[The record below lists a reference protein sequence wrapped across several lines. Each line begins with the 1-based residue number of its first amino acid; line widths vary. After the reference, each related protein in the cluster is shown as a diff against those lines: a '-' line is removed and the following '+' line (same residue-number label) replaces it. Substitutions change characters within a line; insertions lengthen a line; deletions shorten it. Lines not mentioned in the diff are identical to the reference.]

1 MKTLLTIAA
10 LTLLITSCKKKNKD
24 PEDTTPQ
31 PVTSIG
37 ASYAGGTVFY
47 LSADGQHGMV
57 VTQDL
62 GTYPWSVGPDSSL
75 TNCDDDFG
83 TGLQNTQNIVTATG
97 SGSYAAKICLDLELN
112 GYSDWYL
119 PSKDELFKVY
129 QNESTNG
136 FSGTYWTSTEV
147 VYPNDSYGW
156 FIKWG
161 PGIPFASN
169 MTGKSSQLKVR
180 AVRNF

>member
-10 LTLLITSCKKKNKD
+10 IGLLITSCKKKD
-24 PEDTTPQ
+24 VEPTTPQ
-31 PVTSIG
+31 PVTSVG

-97 SGSYAAKICLDLELN
+97 SGSYAAKVCLDLNLN

-119 PSKDELFKVY
+119 PSKEELYKVY
-129 QNESTNG
+129 QNETTNG
-136 FSGTYWTSTEV
+136 FSGTYWSSTEV
-147 VYPNDSYGW
+147 VYQNSSYGW

-161 PGIPFASN
+161 PGIPFSSN
-169 MTGKSSQLKVR
+169 MTDKSSQFKVR